1 MDSDKQSLSNLI
13 VSRQQAKQKIQTQ
26 IDKGQQLVNRQILLE
41 YDLEEAD
48 SEFDNWS
55 KYNEELLLRLFDN
68 SAIADQYTE
77 FYGGSYSMMA
87 TLGDK
92 IGYYKRDVTKKIN
105 RLKGILGQL
114 ELIPEQFANSIH
126 SPSPE
131 PTVTNSNEVFIVHGH
146 DWAAKSEV
154 ARFIEKL
161 GLVVTI
167 LDEKPGG
174 GRTIIEKFERYANNA
189 GFAIVVLTPDDVG
202 APKGKKGEL
211 KPRARQ
217 NVIFEIGYFFKG
229 LGRGR
234 VCAMSKEEVE
244 FPSDLNGVSY
254 VPFDSK
260 DGWKLKLVREMKEAG
275 LSIDSSKLV

>member
-1 MDSDKQSLSNLI
+1 MD
-13 VSRQQAKQKIQTQ
+13 RT
-26 IDKGQQLVNRQILLE
+26 
-41 YDLEEAD
+41 LEEAD

-55 KYNEELLLRLFDN
+55 KYNEVLLSGLFDN

-77 FYGGSYSMMA
+77 FYGGSYSTIA
-87 TLGDK
+87 TLEDQ
-92 IGYYKRDVTKKIN
+92 IGYYRRDVTKRIN
-105 RLKGILGQL
+105 RLKGIFEQL
-114 ELIPEQFANSIH
+114 ELIPEQLT
-126 SPSPE
+126 SPT
-131 PTVTNSNEVFIVHGH
+131 TVLSGQSSAVNGNEVFIVHGH
-146 DWAAKSEV
+146 DQTVKSEV
-154 ARFIEKL
+154 ARFVEKFE
-161 GLVVTI
+161 LVVTI

-174 GRTIIEKFERYANNA
+174 GRTIIEKFEKYASNA
-189 GFAIVVLTPDDVG
+189 AFAIVLLTPDDVG
-202 APKGKKGEL
+202 APKDRQDDL

-254 VPFDSK
+254 IPLDSNG
-260 DGWKLKLVREMKEAG
+260 GWKLKLFQEMKEAE

>member
-1 MDSDKQSLSNLI
+1 MNAEKRSLSNLM
-13 VSRQQAKQKIQTQ
+13 VSRKEAEQKIQTQ
-26 IDKGQQLVNRQILLE
+26 IDKGQQLVDRQILSE

-55 KYNEELLLRLFDN
+55 KYNEVLLSGLFDN

-77 FYGGSYSMMA
+77 FYGGSYSTIA
-87 TLGDK
+87 TLEDQ
-92 IGYYKRDVTKKIN
+92 IGYYRRDVTKRIN
-105 RLKGILGQL
+105 RLKGIFEQL
-114 ELIPEQFANSIH
+114 ELIPEQST
-126 SPSPE
+126 SPT
-131 PTVTNSNEVFIVHGH
+131 TVLSGQSSAVNGNEVFIVHGH
-146 DWAAKSEV
+146 DQTVKSEV
-154 ARFIEKL
+154 ARFVEKFE
-161 GLVVTI
+161 LVVTI

-174 GRTIIEKFERYANNA
+174 GRTIIEKFEKYASNA
-189 GFAIVVLTPDDVG
+189 AFAIVLLTPDDVG
-202 APKGKKGEL
+202 APKDRQDDL

-254 VPFDSK
+254 IPLDSNG
-260 DGWKLKLVREMKEAG
+260 GWKLKLFQEMKEAE